1 MKTCSFSSIIRSSGI
16 YDIIIMIPFSVPGLV
31 ELTLYQMSTI
41 HNSLSLSGTVPE
53 FSSLHL
59 LFINIMA
66 IITIVWSVL
75 RVRNPIPLYGIY
87 DTVIRMLIAV
97 TMLVYLLLYN
107 VSEIMWL
114 FLMAEVTWAVLQIN
128 GYFYKYKPNL
138 LLREKL
144 A

>member
-16 YDIIIMIPFSVPGLV
+16 YDIVIMIPFAIPGV
-31 ELTLYQMSTI
+31 VAWTMHQISNI
-41 HNSLSLSGTVPE
+41 HNSFMLSGSVPE

-75 RVRNPIPLYGIY
+75 RVINPIPLYGIY
-87 DTVIRMLIAV
+87 DTVARIFIAAI
-97 TMLVYLLLYN
+97 MLVYLLLYN

-114 FLMAEVTWAVLQIN
+114 FFMVEVTWAALQIN
-128 GYFYKYKPNL
+128 GYFFKYKPSL
-138 LLREKL
+138 VLSEKL